1 MQKYFIT
8 CLLSD
13 NKITTY
19 TDDITEIKKKFKT
32 IKFIIT
38 EDNFKKI
45 KNNLSGNYKNYYI

>member
-19 TDDITEIKKKFKT
+19 TDDITELKKNLKQLNLLLPK
-32 IKFIIT
+32 IIL
-38 EDNFKKI
+38 KK
-45 KNNLSGNYKNYYI
+45 